1 MDATGILAIEEIISD
16 FRRQGVA
23 VLLAELRPNVRYK
36 LKRAGVL
43 EHLGIENLADSLE
56 QAHAIVERR
65 RNL

>member
-1 MDATGILAIEEIISD
+1 
-16 FRRQGVA
+16 
-23 VLLAELRPNVRYK
+23 VRYK
-36 LKRAGVL
+36 LERAGVL